1 MKLTIYCGNEKLKHI
16 FKRKK
21 SEIGVKL
28 KRIKSFPIDRA
39 TEIYKAFSDESRL
52 RILSILFHFGEI
64 CISDL
69 ELLLDYTQTKTSRH
83 ISYLKHAGLIT
94 YKKYE
99 KWSYYEVKEEYRDLI
114 SLIIES
120 VDQDGRI
127 AQDKDNYKTMYGNG
141 SLAIRKLHNRQK
153 KYNLPDL

>member
-1 MKLTIYCGNEKLKHI
+1 M
-16 FKRKK
+16 
-21 SEIGVKL
+21 KL
-28 KRIKSFPIDRA
+28 KRIKSFPIERA
-39 TEIYKAFSDESRL
+39 TEIYKAFSDEARL

-69 ELLLDYTQTKTSRH
+69 ELVLDYTQTKTSRH

-94 YKKYE
+94 YKKHE

-120 VDQDGRI
+120 VDQDELI
-127 AQDKDNYKTMYGNG
+127 AQDKDNYKIMYGNG
-141 SLAIRKLHNRQK
+141 SLAIRKLHNLQK
-153 KYNLPDL
+153 KYNLPEL